1 MISKKKE
8 RIGWYMYDWAIS
20 AFSATVVTV
29 FIGPYL
35 TAIAENAAGDTGVL
49 NVLGLNIF
57 PGSFFPYIVSLSVL
71 LQVLFLPIMGAVA
84 DYTHKK
90 KLILAASSY
99 LGSFATMG
107 MFFLEGDRYLLGG
120 LLFIIANLSFG
131 IAMVMY
137 NAFLN
142 DIAASEERDSVS
154 SVGWATGY
162 LGGGILLALNLFLFS
177 QAESLGISTGMA
189 IRINLASAGIWWG
202 IFTLFPM
209 IWLKIRR
216 SPKSIP
222 QNKNIWNVGFSE
234 IKHTVLDAKKYPVT
248 LLFLFAYLLYNDGV
262 QAVIALSS
270 QFGQE
275 ELGLDM
281 SVLTQVIL
289 IVQFVAFAGALLF
302 NYIASKTSTKTT
314 LIITLAI
321 WLIAVSY
328 AYLGLYDAAG
338 FYILG
343 IVVGTV
349 MGGTQALSRSLFA
362 NLIPKNKEAEY
373 FSLYEVSERGTSW
386 LGPLLF
392 GLSLQFSGS
401 YRIAILSLV
410 VFFVLG
416 IALLLKVNV
425 QKGIAKVEQEALS
438 QS

>member
-1 MISKKKE
+1 MLNNKKE
-8 RIGWYMYDWAIS
+8 RVGWYMYDWAIS

-35 TAIAENAAGDTGVL
+35 TSIAQTAANETGVL
-49 NVLGLNIF
+49 NILGIDIF
-57 PGSFFPYIVSLSVL
+57 PGSYFPYVVSLSVL
-71 LQVLFLPIMGAVA
+71 LQVLFLPLMGAIA

-90 KLILAASSY
+90 KFILAVASY
-99 LGSFATMG
+99 LGAFSTMG

-120 LLFIIANLSFG
+120 ALFIIANLSFG

-142 DIAASEERDSVS
+142 DIAEKKDRDSVS
-154 SVGWATGY
+154 SIGWATGY
-162 LGGGILLALNLFLFS
+162 LGGGILLLLNLMLFS
-177 QAESLGISTGMA
+177 EAESLGISTGMA
-189 IRINLASAGIWWG
+189 IRINLCSAGLWWG
-202 IFTLFPM
+202 IFTLFPLL
-209 IWLKIRR
+209 WLKIHKK
-216 SPKSIP
+216 PKNVP
-222 QNKNIWNVGFSE
+222 QNKTIWNVGFAE
-234 IKHTVLDAKKYPVT
+234 LNHTIRDAKKYPIT
-248 LLFLFAYLLYNDGV
+248 LTFLIAYLLYNDGV

-275 ELGLDM
+275 ELGLDI

-289 IVQFVAFAGALLF
+289 IVQFVAFGGALLF
-302 NYIASKTSTKTT
+302 NYIASKTTTKTT
-314 LIITLAI
+314 LIITLVI

-328 AYLGLYDAAG
+328 AYIGLYDATG

-343 IVVGTV
+343 VVVGMV
-349 MGGTQALSRSLFA
+349 MGGTQALSRSLYS
-362 NLIPKNKEAEY
+362 NLIPKDKEAEY

-410 VFFVLG
+410 IFFVIG
-416 IALLLKVNV
+416 IVMLLKVNV
-425 QKGIAKVEQEALS
+425 NKGIERVESAA
-438 QS
+438 